1 MPDLTSEGCLTPVRS
16 LIGWHL
22 AVAML
27 VLWLFNR
34 RRRCE
39 VAAAVD
45 TPVEPCPP
53 RVNLL
58 KAAVPFLPLVVLLL
72 ASGPTQQFQVPT
84 DWLVAD
90 PTNKAEV
97 RLFESRL
104 IGAAMLL
111 GVAAASLTAPRR
123 LQAIAA
129 AFFSGAGFALTY
141 IVGIIVAA
149 SCFGEG
155 LKMIGLTAWLGEL
168 IQAAPPLLLPLALA
182 LPMLFGLLSGSGMAA
197 TQAIFPL
204 FVEPVR
210 ALGADPLLVGALV
223 SMGAAAGRTMS
234 PVSAVMLMTGQLT
247 ETNPLDL
254 FRRVAPPLLVGAA
267 VILALAMLR

>member
-1 MPDLTSEGCLTPVRS
+1 
-16 LIGWHL
+16 
-22 AVAML
+22 
-27 VLWLFNR
+27 
-34 RRRCE
+34 
-39 VAAAVD
+39 
-45 TPVEPCPP
+45 
-53 RVNLL
+53 
-58 KAAVPFLPLVVLLL
+58 
-72 ASGPTQQFQVPT
+72 VPT
-84 DWLVAD
+84 EWLVAD
-90 PTNKAEV
+90 PSNKAEV

-129 AFFSGAGFALTY
+129 AFFTGVGFALTY

-155 LKMIGLTAWLGEL
+155 LKMIGLTRWLGEL
-168 IQAAPPLLLPLALA
+168 VQAAPPLLLPLALG
-182 LPMLFGLLSGSGMAA
+182 LPLLFGLLSGSGMAS
-197 TQAIFPL
+197 TQAVFPL
-204 FVEPVR
+204 FVEPVQ

-234 PVSAVMLMTGQLT
+234 PVSAVMLMSGRLT

-254 FRRVAPPLLVGAA
+254 SRRVALPLLAGSA
-267 VILALAMLR
+267 VIVVLAMLR

>member
-1 MPDLTSEGCLTPVRS
+1 MAT
-16 LIGWHL
+16 
-22 AVAML
+22 L
-27 VLWLFNR
+27 VFWLLNR
-34 RRRCE
+34 RTPS
-39 VAAAVD
+39 AADPASA
-45 TPVEPCPP
+45 PVEPCPP

-58 KAAVPFLPLVVLLL
+58 KAAVPFLPLVLLLL

-90 PTNKAEV
+90 ATNKAEV

-123 LQAIAA
+123 LPAIAA

-155 LKMIGLTAWLGEL
+155 LKMIGLTAWLGQL
-168 IQAAPPLLLPLALA
+168 IQASPPLLLPLALG
-182 LPMLFGLLSGSGMAA
+182 LPLLFGLLSGSGMAA

-223 SMGAAAGRTMS
+223 AIGAAAGRTMS
-234 PVSAVMLMTGQLT
+234 PVSAVMLMAGRLT
-247 ETNPLDL
+247 DTNPLDL
-254 FRRVAPPLLVGAA
+254 FRRVAPPLLVGAV
-267 VILALAMLR
+267 VILLLAVFRGS